1 MSKTP
6 PQKKL
11 QKLPPRRSNFK
22 KNQAQQSQRQ
32 EMFESALAKTVRA
45 MSGKNNVDVVFNN
58 EPPHQAGD
66 VVFLPRPSDG
76 KNKKTRAIE
85 RGQADGQALKCAHHN
100 QKIAARYMPADA
112 TSRALFDIAEQ
123 VRVEAL
129 GARDMAGVAHNL
141 TANWHQLCAQL
152 EPPER
157 ADAPPSAEA
166 FGFAIWEKLTSR
178 KITDNDMTS
187 FWRRRLNKQVGGAL
201 NELAACIDD
210 QAEFAKQ
217 IYSVLSKMG
226 FADSLQ
232 SDPDGD
238 EQGDQNSQEPDEQDG
253 EDDPAGDA
261 SADAAQPDLED
272 LGDDGDENEEGLESQ
287 AQAAEDVEDP
297 SQAEEDKMKAA
308 PHPLWSGEDGRA
320 AYHIF
325 CRDHDETIGAED
337 LCPLEEMQRLRQS
350 LDQQLIHL
358 HEFVARLA
366 NRLHRHLMARHK
378 RDWDFDLDEGVLD
391 PARLSR
397 AVVTPI
403 APLTYRMEREM
414 EFRDTVVTLLLDNSG
429 SMRGRPITV
438 AALCADIF
446 ARTLERCGVKTEI
459 LGFTTKKWKGG
470 KSREAWLEA
479 GRPAQPGRLNDI
491 RHIIYKSA
499 DTPWRRARRNLG
511 LMMREGLLKENI
523 DGEALLWAHQRL
535 LARAEERQI
544 LMVISDGAP
553 VDDATLSANTSNYLE
568 KHLRGVITEIETRSP
583 VELLAIGIGHDV
595 SRYYQRAVTIIDV
608 EQLGEAM
615 ISEFVDLFDR
625 RHQAKSSGRVQI
637 KARRHFAGM
646 AAPAKQAGKESKAPK
661 RQQT

>member
-1 MSKTP
+1 MSKMP
-6 PQKKL
+6 PPKRKPL
-11 QKLPPRRSNFK
+11 RRSNFK
-22 KNQAQQSQRQ
+22 KNAAQKQ
-32 EMFESALAKTVRA
+32 EGFESALAKTARA
-45 MSGKNNVDVVFNN
+45 ISGKNGVEVIFKN
-58 EPPHQAGD
+58 EAPHLAGD
-66 VVFLPRPSDG
+66 VIFLPRPSSGQD
-76 KNKKTRAIE
+76 KKLRTIE

-100 QKIAARYMPADA
+100 EKIAARFMPSET
-112 TSRALFDIAEQ
+112 TSRALFDMAEQ
-123 VRVEAL
+123 ARVEAI

-141 TANWHQLCAQL
+141 TAAWHRRCAQL
-152 EPPER
+152 APPER
-157 ADAPPSAEA
+157 ADVPPPAEA
-166 FGFAIWEKLTSR
+166 FGLAIWEK
-178 KITDNDMTS
+178 ITGQQVPATEMTS
-187 FWRRRLNKQVGGAL
+187 LWRRRLEQQVGGAL
-201 NELAACIDD
+201 NELSAFIGD

-217 IYSVLSKMG
+217 IYQVLSKMG
-226 FADSLQ
+226 FADTLQ
-232 SDPDGD
+232 PDPEGEDQDQQKSD
-238 EQGDQNSQEPDEQDG
+238 QPDEQEG

-272 LGDDGDENEEGLESQ
+272 TGGESDEQDDGLEAQ
-287 AQAAEDVEDP
+287 AQAAEDIEERDQVEE
-297 SQAEEDKMKAA
+297 SKMKAA
-308 PHPLWSGEDGRA
+308 PHPLRGDEGRRSG
-320 AYHIF
+320 YHIF
-325 CRDHDETIGAED
+325 CRNFDETIAAED
-337 LCPLEEMQRLRQS
+337 LCPQEEMQRLRQS

-378 RDWDFDLDEGVLD
+378 RDWEFDLDEGVLD

-403 APLTYRMEREM
+403 SPLTYRVEREM

-459 LGFTTKKWKGG
+459 LGFTTKAWKGG
-470 KSREAWLEA
+470 KSRDSWLEV
-479 GRPAQPGRLNDI
+479 GRPPQPGRLNDI

-535 LARAEERQI
+535 LARSEERQI

-568 KHLRGVITEIETRSP
+568 KHLRAVIAEIENRSP

-595 SRYYQRAVTIIDV
+595 SRYYHRAVTIVDV

-615 ISEFVDLFDR
+615 IHEFVDLFDR
-625 RHQAKSSGRVQI
+625 RHQVKGTGRAQI
-637 KARRHFAGM
+637 KARRHFAEIATPAGQ
-646 AAPAKQAGKESKAPK
+646 ADKAEEAPQRS
-661 RQQT
+661 